1 MDYTEYISA
10 ELYVLIPI
18 LYVIGAV
25 IKNSRVK
32 DWKIPFILGGAG
44 ILLAGLWIFSANTIT
59 GTQQVLSMIFASI
72 TQGVLCAAASVY
84 TDNLYRQL
92 KEKNREQ
99 TDASADD
106 SDKTVG

>member
-25 IKNSRVK
+25 IKNSRIK
-32 DWKIPFILGGAG
+32 DWKIPFILGATG
-44 ILLAGLWIFSANTIT
+44 ILLAGLWIFSANTVT
-59 GTQQVLSMIFASI
+59 DTQQVLSMIFASI

-99 TDASADD
+99 ADTPANE
-106 SDKTVG
+106 SDTAVG

>member
-1 MDYTEYISA
+1 MEYTEYISA

-25 IKNSRVK
+25 IKNSRIK
-32 DWKIPFILGGAG
+32 DWKIPFILGGVG
-44 ILLAGLWIFSANTIT
+44 ICLAALWIFSSNPIN

-72 TQGVLCAAASVY
+72 TQGVLCAAAGVY

-92 KEKNREQ
+92 KEKNSEQ
-99 TDASADD
+99 DRNTADD
-106 SDKTVG
+106 TDLTVG

>member
-1 MDYTEYISA
+1 MEPWCSLVNTLPCQGRDREFESRR
-10 ELYVLIPI
+10 LI

-25 IKNSRVK
+25 IKNSRIK
-32 DWKIPFILGGAG
+32 DWKIPFILGALG

-72 TQGVLCAAASVY
+72 TQGVLCAAAGVY

-99 TDASADD
+99 KS
-106 SDKTVG
+106 GY

>member
-1 MDYTEYISA
+1 MEYTEYISA

-25 IKNSRVK
+25 IKNSRIS
-32 DWKIPFILGGAG
+32 DWKIPFILGGVG
-44 ILLAGLWIFSANTIT
+44 ICLAALWIFSSNPIS

-72 TQGVLCAAASVY
+72 TQGVLCAAAGVY

-92 KEKNREQ
+92 KEKNNEQ
-99 TDASADD
+99 NSSISDDTDPA
-106 SDKTVG
+106 VG

>member
-1 MDYTEYISA
+1 MDYTQYISA

-25 IKNSRVK
+25 IKNSRIN
-32 DWKIPFILGGAG
+32 DWKIPFILGCAG

-59 GTQQVLSMIFASI
+59 CTQQVLSMIFASI

-84 TDNLYRQL
+84 TDNIYRQL
-92 KEKNREQ
+92 KEKSSEQ
-99 TDASADD
+99 TDVSADK